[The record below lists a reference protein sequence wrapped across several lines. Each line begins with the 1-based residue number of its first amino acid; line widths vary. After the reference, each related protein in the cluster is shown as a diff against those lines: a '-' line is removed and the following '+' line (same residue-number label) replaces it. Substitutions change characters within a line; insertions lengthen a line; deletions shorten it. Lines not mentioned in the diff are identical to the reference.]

1 MERKGMAGEGM
12 AFADIDEVE
21 HALAAGAVH
30 LHAKIKARLRQV
42 DDEGNIVWKRFETT
56 PGRLRLG
63 NLLPLNAKAPFELVN
78 RLAAQEGR
86 ADRHRHRLPLLRPER
101 VGHFL

>member
-1 MERKGMAGEGM
+1 M

-42 DDEGNIVWKRFETT
+42 DERATSSGSGST
-56 PGRLRLG
+56 PRPAVCG
-63 NLLPLNAKAPFELVN
+63 
-78 RLAAQEGR
+78 LATFCR
-86 ADRHRHRLPLLRPER
+86 
-101 VGHFL
+101 